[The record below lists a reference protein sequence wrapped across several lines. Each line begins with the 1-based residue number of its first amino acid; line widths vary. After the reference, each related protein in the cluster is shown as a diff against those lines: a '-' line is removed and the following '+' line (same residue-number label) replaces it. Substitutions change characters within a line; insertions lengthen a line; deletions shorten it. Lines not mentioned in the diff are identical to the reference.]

1 MGKNNRME
9 NKESFNYT
17 YSAKEQEE
25 IKAIRKKYAAP
36 EETEDKMAQLRR
48 LDAGV
53 TQKAQAVSLVFG
65 VIGALILGMGMSL
78 AMTDIGKMI
87 GLAGGMAMLVG
98 ILIGIVG
105 ILLISVAY
113 PIYNSIIK
121 KEREK
126 IAPEIIRLTDELM
139 K

>member
-1 MGKNNRME
+1 ME

-25 IKAIRKKYAAP
+25 IKAIRKKYVTP

-53 TQKAQAVSLVFG
+53 YSKATTVSLIIG
-65 VIGALILGMGMSL
+65 VIGTLIMGIGMSL
-78 AMTDIGKMI
+78 ILTDIGVMLGTVLSIII
-87 GLAGGMAMLVG
+87 GVSL
-98 ILIGIVG
+98 GIVG
-105 ILLISVAY
+105 IILVCLAY
-113 PIYNSIIK
+113 PIYNHTLT

>member
-1 MGKNNRME
+1 ME

-36 EETEDKMAQLRR
+36 EETEDKIAQLRR
-48 LDAGV
+48 LDASV
-53 TQKAQAVSLVFG
+53 YSKATTAALVVG
-65 VIGALILGMGMSL
+65 IIGALIMGIGMSL
-78 AMTDIGKMI
+78 VMTEIGAFLGTVMAMVVGI
-87 GLAGGMAMLVG
+87 GLGV
-98 ILIGIVG
+98 IGI
-105 ILLISVAY
+105 ILVCLSY
-113 PIYNSIIK
+113 PLYNRTLK

-126 IAPEIIRLTDELM
+126 IAPEIIQLTDELM